1 MNERFTN
8 TILKRA
14 ALILLA
20 LPVLAA
26 REQPPAQKI
35 SADEPAASPSE
46 AAASSSEAGEGAEQE
61 VRRVHRAVIDLRS
74 KRRRWLDGVTYIG

>member
-26 REQPPAQKI
+26 REQPLAAVKPARELSRKFD
-35 SADEPAASPSE
+35 A
-46 AAASSSEAGEGAEQE
+46 
-61 VRRVHRAVIDLRS
+61 
-74 KRRRWLDGVTYIG
+74 YIE